1 MAGNLVISQING
13 GPIGVINAIINGNF
27 QVNQR
32 GVSGTV
38 TLAAGAYGHDRWKAG
53 ASGCTYTFA
62 TVDNVTTLT
71 ISAGSL
77 IQVIEGLNLYSGTYT
92 LSWTGTAQGKIGA
105 GSYSGSGVT
114 GSVTGGTNLN
124 IEFGTGTL
132 SLVQFEP
139 GVEATPFERRDY
151 GRELMMCQRYYE
163 KSFPQGI
170 APANGGSSTTLATAD
185 GSVSGMAQNRIGA
198 GPTTQFKVPKRAI
211 PTMTKYGNSSGDWIY
226 ALQNSSALVGNAN
239 SGLGRV
245 SESAFTA
252 DQQIVDGT
260 AIFVIGHWTASAEL

>member
-32 GVSGTV
+32 AVSGTV

-62 TVDNVTTLT
+62 TVNNVTTLT

-77 IQVIEGLNLYSGTYT
+77 IQVIEGLNLYSGTYA

-105 GSYSGSGVT
+105 GSYAGSGVT

-124 IEFGTGTL
+124 IEFNTGTL

-139 GVEATPFERRDY
+139 GTEVSPFERRDY
-151 GRELMMCQRYYE
+151 GRELMMCQRYYQVTYGNCRQY
-163 KSFPQGI
+163 SRVNGVYFTSPLPFLCQMRI
-170 APANGGSSTTLATAD
+170 APAVTASGGVAANVASDGVTNITPSGAAYQINST
-185 GSVSGMAQNRIGA
+185 
-198 GPTTQFKVPKRAI
+198 
-211 PTMTKYGNSSGDWIY
+211 
-226 ALQNSSALVGNAN
+226 
-239 SGLGRV
+239 
-245 SESAFTA
+245 
-252 DQQIVDGT
+252 GT
-260 AIFVIGHWTASAEL
+260 ATEAGYEGRIIALSAEL